1 MLFGFHCFKIH
12 AAHVGDQK
20 STSTQWWG
28 GAVVVTGR
36 RRWSCLQRRRPEA
49 VAVRTTTRINRSIE
63 DESGQERW
71 GKALIVP
78 AHVFF

>member
-1 MLFGFHCFKIH
+1 MRLMLGIRR
-12 AAHVGDQK
+12 APRRSGGGG
-20 STSTQWWG
+20 G